1 MRFRWRDLAIL
12 KKATQY
18 CGLLAYLYQTGCWKN
33 VRIDLLIVLP
43 SRCQVSARW
52 KPRRSSKIWLHTKV
66 NALIRYFLTHC
77 CSYSRMPKSFG
88 SKNLEFEP
96 CNNFFF
102 FALRWF
108 TRTPRSTKWVQLAQI
123 LLGQPDNMLGGMG
136 EW

>member
-66 NALIRYFLTHC
+66 NALIRYFL
-77 CSYSRMPKSFG
+77 SPLDPKIL
-88 SKNLEFEP
+88 NLSP
-96 CNNFFF
+96 VIIFFF

-108 TRTPRSTKWVQLAQI
+108 TRTPRSTKWVQLPQI

-136 EW
+136 EYGRVVIL

>member
-1 MRFRWRDLAIL
+1 MMMRFRWRDLAIL

-18 CGLLAYLYQTGCWKN
+18 CGLLAYLYQTGRWKN

-96 CNNFFF
+96 RNNFFF
-102 FALRWF
+102 FCSPMVHSDTQEHKMGTAGANIVG
-108 TRTPRSTKWVQLAQI
+108 ST
-123 LLGQPDNMLGGMG
+123 
-136 EW
+136 